1 MFSWLRCNSIKS
13 ISYKNNLAKSFND
26 RKDKNMFEQ
35 DFILREL
42 HQMVAA
48 IMKFIFGKDVGSS
61 TSWSID
67 NLNKREKSDEL
78 LRMIDSGEVYEAI
91 EELYNCTG
99 KNKDDLLISFNFFS
113 YLCGKSEDFYE
124 EYNLCFEDVEKEM
137 KIFFE
142 RYGLTEEMFN
152 LIFMKM

>member
-1 MFSWLRCNSIKS
+1 
-13 ISYKNNLAKSFND
+13 
-26 RKDKNMFEQ
+26 MFEQ
-35 DFILREL
+35 DFILREI

-67 NLNKREKSDEL
+67 NLNKKEKSDEL
-78 LRMIDSGEVYEAI
+78 LRMIDNGEVYEAI
-91 EELYNCTG
+91 EELYNCTE
-99 KNKDDLLISFNFFS
+99 KNKNDLLVGFNFFS

-124 EYNLCFEDVEKEM
+124 KNNLCFEDVEKEM

-152 LIFMKM
+152 LIFMNM